1 MEKLSQS
8 CHRKQSKES
17 KGERENNIH
26 REKKEVVKLLIDKT
40 LSLAYREYTL
50 VFMKGAIY
58 WQESN
63 PKL

>member
-1 MEKLSQS
+1 M
-8 CHRKQSKES
+8 S
-17 KGERENNIH
+17 KGERENNVH
-26 REKKEVVKLLIDKT
+26 REKKEVVKLLIDRT
-40 LSLAYREYTL
+40 LSLVYQEYTL